1 MAKCRAACGTTAAYQ
16 QHLLRGEPVCDPCRL
31 AWNEYNLLRRHG
43 KLPPVVPVGCQ
54 TCGDVF
60 MPSRRG
66 AAFCSE
72 LCRVR
77 SRRNIAP
84 RVCRF
89 CGVEFVRPSNQPIC
103 ADCSDIARRERYRRK
118 NRKRRTG
125 RAGDYTLAEIAE
137 RDGWR
142 CHLCKKPVSKKH
154 NGLHPKGPT
163 IDHLVPVSAGG
174 NDERDNV
181 ALAHRDCNV
190 RRSNHGPAQLR
201 LIA

>member
-1 MAKCRAACGTTAAYQ
+1 MAKPRADCGTTAGYQ
-16 QHLLRGEPVCDPCRL
+16 QHRLRGEPVCDACRL
-31 AWNEYNLLRRHG
+31 AWTEYFRARRLG
-43 KLPPVVPVGCQ
+43 LLPPIVPTGCA
-54 TCGDVF
+54 TCGQVF
-60 MPSRRG
+60 TPSRRD
-66 AAFCSE
+66 ASFCSQQ
-72 LCRVR
+72 CRDKTP
-77 SRRNIAP
+77 P

-89 CGVEFVRPSNQPIC
+89 CGVEFVRVVSFPVC

-118 NRKRRTG
+118 NRKRRAG

-142 CHLCKKPVSKKH
+142 CHLCCKAVSSKY
-154 NGLHPKGPT
+154 NGMHPKGPT

-174 NDERDNV
+174 VDERENV